1 MKAMKAMKAA
11 VAILAQGSSLLPSA
25 EASPAPSE
33 HSLRNGQGDE
43 GDEGCGD
50 EGDEGNEGEEGQ
62 QEDGQGGRFPRR
74 QHWWRHDLEEGRP
87 YQEQAGPD
95 REQEAVGAGEED
107 VRLWHRQVDCGR
119 AEGS

>member
-50 EGDEGNEGEEGQ
+50 EGDEGEEGQ

-74 QHWWRHDLEEGRP
+74 QHWWRHGLEEGRP